1 MRITGLRKKG
11 RRVEVSFDNSST
23 LVLHYE
29 IFLKNG
35 LKMNIELSES
45 RFLFLKEENLKYEVK
60 QSAMNLLARRLHS
73 TRELRTK
80 LLQKYHNPE
89 IIEEILNYLTENN
102 YLDDKQFAS
111 EFISEKSKSK
121 LWGGRK
127 INAELRK
134 RGIDNRVAD
143 DEFIGEH
150 LTGSSEHLKTAAEK
164 KLKNLLSRNTP
175 PEKIKQKLISYLM
188 GKGYDYDDIK
198 SVTDEMLADIRGE
211 E

>member
-11 RRVEVSFDNSST
+11 RRVEVSFDNSSA
-23 LVLHYE
+23 LVLNYE

-35 LKMNIELSES
+35 LKMNMELSES
-45 RFLFLKEENLKYEVK
+45 RFLLLQEENLKYEIK
-60 QSAMNLLARRLHS
+60 QSALNLLARRLHS

-80 LLQKYHNPE
+80 LLQKHRNPE
-89 IIEEILNYLTENN
+89 IIEDVLNYLMENN
-102 YLDDKQFAS
+102 YLNDKQFAS

-121 LWGGRK
+121 LWGSRK

-134 RGIDNRVAD
+134 KGIDNRVAD

-150 LTGSSEHLKTAAEK
+150 LTGNNEHLKTAAEK
-164 KLKNLLSRNTP
+164 KLKNLSGRNIP
-175 PEKIKQKLISYLM
+175 PEKIKQKLISYLLS
-188 GKGYDYDDIK
+188 KGYDYDDIK
-198 SVTDEMLADIRGE
+198 TVTNEMLTDINDE